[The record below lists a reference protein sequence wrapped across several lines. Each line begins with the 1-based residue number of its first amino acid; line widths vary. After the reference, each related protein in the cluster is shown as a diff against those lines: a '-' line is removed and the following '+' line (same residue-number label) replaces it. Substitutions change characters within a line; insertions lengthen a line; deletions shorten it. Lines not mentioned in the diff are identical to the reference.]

1 EGAAGEPSAAIAARV
16 GAARERQRRRYEGRG
31 WSLKSLL
38 PGPLLRTEFAPH
50 RAERRLLDHAVAQ
63 GRRTL
68 RGHDR
73 VLRLAWSL
81 ADLDAADRPTAEHIG
96 HALTLREGDPRSP
109 ARPRLSPTRA
119 PTPRTAAPASPG
131 R

>member
-1 EGAAGEPSAAIAARV
+1 ALNS
-16 GAARERQRRRYEGRG
+16 Q
-31 WSLKSLL
+31 L

-63 GRRTL
+63 GRLTL

-81 ADLDAADRPTAEHIG
+81 SGLDAADRPTAEHIG
-96 HALTLREGDPRSP
+96 HALTLREGDPPRRT
-109 ARPRLSPTRA
+109 RPRLSPTRA